1 MTESR
6 AWPLIAHSVGLET
19 TPALAVSAS
28 VRTHDSEMICQ
39 YRVTGARTDLTVPE
53 FAEQCRL
60 DGLWRHTC
68 FEVFIGLKDSPEYV
82 EFNASPSSAWA
93 LYHFVAERVRAPDWS
108 LSAPSIQS
116 AWDRDDLIV
125 VACLDLRAWPS
136 RWRSQSL
143 CMGLSAVLEHKNGA
157 LTYHALTHPKS
168 VPDFHDP
175 RTRIIEMNPMLEGD
189 LP

>member
-6 AWPLIAHSVGLET
+6 AWPLIAHPVGRVT
-19 TPALAVSAS
+19 TPAVGVSAS
-28 VRTHDSEMICQ
+28 VRTYDSAMICQ
-39 YRVTGARTDLTVPE
+39 YRVTGARTALTVPE
-53 FAEQCRL
+53 FAEQRRL

-68 FEVFIGLKDSPEYV
+68 FEVFIGLTDSPEYV
-82 EFNASPSSAWA
+82 EFNASPSRAWA
-93 LYHFVAERVRAPDWS
+93 LYHFVTERIRAPDWS

-116 AWDRDDLIV
+116 EWDADDLIV
-125 VACLDLRAWPS
+125 VAHLDLRPWPS

-143 CMGLSAVLEHKNGA
+143 CVGLAAVLEYKKGD
-157 LTYHALTHPKS
+157 LSYHALTHPKD

-175 RTRIIEMNPMLEGD
+175 RTRIIELNPMLEGN